1 LILTNIH
8 KRFTLDLLENQ
19 MKTIQVDRHG
29 NADVLKL
36 TETETPKPQV
46 GQALVKIHYAGVN
59 FIDVAMRRGW
69 YPNPAIPTPF
79 TPGVEGVGE
88 VIEIGEGVT
97 EVNVGDR
104 VSFMQEEEPGLDRA
118 YAEYIPIAAWKL
130 IPLPDSISF
139 ETAAAMTAQGLTT
152 QYMMHEFVTL
162 QPGKSILIHAAAGG
176 MGLNLV
182 QWAKHLGA
190 FVMGTISNETKA
202 ERVLELGAD
211 AAIDYTQEDFVQRVK
226 KLTDGKGAD
235 LIIDGVGKTT
245 FAGDL
250 EAVATRGHIVTYGIT
265 GGMPDDISPF
275 ALLSRSRTVHGADL
289 FDYINNREER
299 IMRAN
304 AVWEGI
310 AAGWLKP
317 QISQVFALED
327 AIAAHQLIEDRN
339 NMGKILLKI

>member
-1 LILTNIH
+1 
-8 KRFTLDLLENQ
+8 
-19 MKTIQVDRHG
+19 MKTIQVNQHG
-29 NADVLKL
+29 NAEVLKL
-36 TETETPKPQV
+36 TEVEIPKPQAK
-46 GQALVKIHYAGVN
+46 QALVKINYAGVN

-69 YPNPAIPTPF
+69 YPNPPIPTPF
-79 TPGVEGVGE
+79 IPGVEGAGE
-88 VIEIGEGVT
+88 VIAIGEGVT
-97 EVNVGDR
+97 EVKVGDR

-130 IPLPDSISF
+130 MPLPDAISF

-152 QYMMHEFVTL
+152 QYMMHEFTSV
-162 QPGKSILIHAAAGG
+162 QPGKTILIHAAAGG

-182 QWAKHLGA
+182 QWARHLGA
-190 FVMGTISNETKA
+190 FVIGTTSNETKA
-202 ERVLELGAD
+202 QRVLELGAD
-211 AAIDYTQEDFVQRVK
+211 AVIDYTQEDFVQRVK
-226 KLTDGKGAD
+226 ELTDGRGAD

-265 GGMPDDISPF
+265 GGIPDDINPF

-289 FDYINNREER
+289 FNYIANREER
-299 IMRAN
+299 IMRAK
-304 AVWEGI
+304 AVWEAI

-317 QISQVFALED
+317 QISQVFALQD
-327 AIAAHQLIEDRN
+327 AISAHRLIEDRN

>member
-1 LILTNIH
+1 
-8 KRFTLDLLENQ
+8 
-19 MKTIQVDRHG
+19 MKTIQVDEHG
-29 NADVLKL
+29 DANVLKL
-36 TETETPKPQV
+36 AEVEIPKPQA

-69 YPNPAIPTPF
+69 YPNPPIPTPF
-79 TPGVEGVGE
+79 TPGVEGAGE
-88 VIEIGEGVT
+88 VIAIADDVT
-97 EVNVGDR
+97 EVKVGDR

-130 IPLPDSISF
+130 IPLPDAISF

-152 QYMMHEFVTL
+152 QYMMNEFVNL

-190 FVMGTISNETKA
+190 FAIGTTSNATKA
-202 ERVLELGAD
+202 QRVLELGAD
-211 AAIDYTQEDFVQRVK
+211 AVIDYTQEDFVQRVK
-226 KLTDGKGAD
+226 ALTNGKGAD

-265 GGMPDDISPF
+265 GGIPDDINPF
-275 ALLSRSRTVHGADL
+275 DLLYRSRTVHGADL
-289 FDYINNREER
+289 FDYIANREER

-304 AVWEGI
+304 AVWDAI

-317 QISQVFALED
+317 QISQVFALEET
-327 AIAAHQLIEDRN
+327 IAAHRLIEDRN
-339 NMGKILLKI
+339 NMGKILLKM

>member
-1 LILTNIH
+1 
-8 KRFTLDLLENQ
+8 
-19 MKTIQVDRHG
+19 MKTIQVNQHG
-29 NADVLKL
+29 DADVLKL
-36 TETETPKPQV
+36 NEIEIPKPQA

-69 YPNPAIPTPF
+69 YPNPPIPTPF
-79 TPGVEGVGE
+79 TPGVEGAGE
-88 VIEIGEGVT
+88 VVAIAEGVT
-97 EVNVGDR
+97 EVKVGDR
-104 VSFMQEEEPGLDRA
+104 VSFMQEEEPGLERA
-118 YAEYIPIAAWKL
+118 YAEYIPIVAWKL
-130 IPLPDSISF
+130 IPLPDFISF

-162 QPGKSILIHAAAGG
+162 QPGKTVLIHAAAGG

-190 FVMGTISNETKA
+190 FAIGTTSNETKA
-202 ERVLELGAD
+202 QRVLALGAD
-211 AAIDYTQEDFVQRVK
+211 TVINYTQEDFERRVK
-226 KLTDGKGAD
+226 ELTQGKGAD

-265 GGMPDDISPF
+265 GGMPDNINPF
-275 ALLSRSRTVHGADL
+275 ELLTRSRTIHGADL
-289 FDYINNREER
+289 FDYIANREER

-304 AVWEGI
+304 AVWQAISE
-310 AAGWLKP
+310 GWLTP

-327 AIAAHQLIEDRN
+327 AIAAHHLIEDRN

>member
-1 LILTNIH
+1 MHLDACEYSQKIH
-8 KRFTLDLLENQ
+8 LGIYLKKQ

-36 TETETPKPQV
+36 TEIETPKPQA
-46 GQALVKIHYAGVN
+46 GQALIKIHYAGVN

-79 TPGVEGVGE
+79 TPGVEGAGE

-97 EVNVGDR
+97 EIKIGDR

-130 IPLPDSISF
+130 IPLPNSISF

-152 QYMMHEFVTL
+152 
-162 QPGKSILIHAAAGG
+162 
-176 MGLNLV
+176 
-182 QWAKHLGA
+182 
-190 FVMGTISNETKA
+190 
-202 ERVLELGAD
+202 
-211 AAIDYTQEDFVQRVK
+211 
-226 KLTDGKGAD
+226 
-235 LIIDGVGKTT
+235 
-245 FAGDL
+245 
-250 EAVATRGHIVTYGIT
+250 
-265 GGMPDDISPF
+265 
-275 ALLSRSRTVHGADL
+275 L

-304 AVWEGI
+304 AVWAGI

>member
-1 LILTNIH
+1 M
-8 KRFTLDLLENQ
+8 
-19 MKTIQVDRHG
+19 MKTIQVIQHG
-29 NADVLKL
+29 NADVLQL
-36 TETETPKPQV
+36 TDAEIPQLQP

-69 YPNPAIPTPF
+69 YPNPPIPTPF
-79 TPGVEGVGE
+79 IPGVEGAGE
-88 VIEIGEGVT
+88 VVAIAPDVS
-97 EVNVGDR
+97 EVQVGDR

-118 YAEYIPIAAWKL
+118 YAEYIPLAAWKL
-130 IPLPDSISF
+130 IPLPDFISF

-152 QYMMHEFVTL
+152 QYIMHEFTTI
-162 QPGKSILIHAAAGG
+162 QPGKTVLIHAAAGG

-190 FVMGTISNETKA
+190 FVIGTTSNETKA
-202 ERVLELGAD
+202 QRVLSLGAD
-211 AAIDYTQEDFVQRVK
+211 AVIDYTQEDFVQRVK
-226 KLTDGKGAD
+226 ELTDGRGAD

-265 GGMPDDISPF
+265 GGMPDNINPF
-275 ALLSRSRTVHGADL
+275 ELLYRSRTVHGADL
-289 FDYINNREER
+289 FDYIANRQER

-304 AVWEGI
+304 AVWEAI
-310 AAGWLKP
+310 AGNWLKP
-317 QISQVFALED
+317 QVSQVFMLED
-327 AIAAHQLIEDRN
+327 ANTAHRLIEDRN

>member
-1 LILTNIH
+1 MLHDNRTLIN
-8 KRFTLDLLENQ
+8 TLEDI
-19 MKTIQVDRHG
+19 MKTIQVTQHG
-29 NADVLKL
+29 DVNVLKL
-36 TETETPKPQV
+36 VEAELLKPQA

-69 YPNPAIPTPF
+69 FPNPPVPTPF
-79 TPGVEGVGE
+79 IPGTEGAGE
-88 VIEIGEGVT
+88 VIAVGEGVT

-104 VSFMQEEEPGLDRA
+104 VSFMQDEEAGLERA

-130 IPLPDSISF
+130 ILLPDSISF

-152 QYMMHEFVTL
+152 HYMMNDFLTL
-162 QPGKSILIHAAAGG
+162 KPGKSVLIHAAAGG

-190 FVMGTISNETKA
+190 FVVGTTSSETKA
-202 ERVLELGAD
+202 QRVLELGAD
-211 AAIDYTQEDFVQRVK
+211 AVIDYTQEDFVQRVK
-226 KLTDGKGAD
+226 DFTDGKGAD

-245 FAGDL
+245 LAGDL

-265 GGMPDDISPF
+265 SGMPDNINPF
-275 ALLSRSRTVHGADL
+275 ELLYRSRTIHGADL
-289 FDYINNREER
+289 FDFIASREER

-304 AVWEGI
+304 AVWDALE
-310 AAGWLKP
+310 AGWLKP
-317 QISQVFALED
+317 QISKVFALEEAID
-327 AIAAHQLIEDRN
+327 AHRLIEDRN

>member
-1 LILTNIH
+1 
-8 KRFTLDLLENQ
+8 
-19 MKTIQVDRHG
+19 MKTIQVNQHG
-29 NADVLKL
+29 NAEVLKL
-36 TETETPKPQV
+36 TEVEIPKPQAK
-46 GQALVKIHYAGVN
+46 QALVKINYAGVN

-69 YPNPAIPTPF
+69 YPNPPIPTPF
-79 TPGVEGVGE
+79 IPGVEGAGE
-88 VIEIGEGVT
+88 VIAIGEGVT
-97 EVNVGDR
+97 EVKVGDR

-130 IPLPDSISF
+130 MPLPDAISF

-152 QYMMHEFVTL
+152 QYMMHEFTSV
-162 QPGKSILIHAAAGG
+162 QPGKTILIHAAAGG

-182 QWAKHLGA
+182 QWARHLGA
-190 FVMGTISNETKA
+190 FVIGTTSNETKA
-202 ERVLELGAD
+202 QRVLELGAD
-211 AAIDYTQEDFVQRVK
+211 AVIDYTQEDFVQRVK
-226 KLTDGKGAD
+226 ELTDSRGAD

-265 GGMPDDISPF
+265 GGIPDDINPF

-289 FDYINNREER
+289 FDYIANREER
-299 IMRAN
+299 IMRAK
-304 AVWEGI
+304 AVWEAI

-327 AIAAHQLIEDRN
+327 AISAHRLIEDRN

>member
-1 LILTNIH
+1 
-8 KRFTLDLLENQ
+8 
-19 MKTIQVDRHG
+19 MKTIQVSQHG
-29 NADVLKL
+29 SADVLKL
-36 TETETPKPQV
+36 IETETPKPKP

-69 YPNPAIPTPF
+69 YPNPPILPPF
-79 TPGVEGVGE
+79 TPGVEGAGE
-88 VIEIGEGVT
+88 VVAIGDGVV
-97 EVNVGDR
+97 EVKVGDR
-104 VSFMQEEEPGLDRA
+104 VSFMQNEEPELDRA

-130 IPLPDSISF
+130 IPLPDFISF

-152 QYMMHEFVTL
+152 HYMMHEFVKP
-162 QPGKSILIHAAAGG
+162 QPGKAVLIHAAAGG

-190 FVMGTISNETKA
+190 FVIGTISNQTKA
-202 ERVLELGAD
+202 QRVLKLGAD
-211 AAIDYTQEDFVQRVK
+211 AVINYTQEDFVQRVK
-226 KLTDGKGAD
+226 ELTNDKGAD

-250 EAVATRGHIVTYGIT
+250 EAVAIRGHIVTYGIT
-265 GGMPDDISPF
+265 GGMPDNINPF
-275 ALLSRSRTVHGADL
+275 ELLSRSRTIHGADL
-289 FDYINNREER
+289 FDYIATREER

-304 AVWEGI
+304 SVWQAI
-310 AAGWLKP
+310 AEGWLTP

-327 AIAAHQLIEDRN
+327 AIVAHHLMEDRS

>member
-1 LILTNIH
+1 LYA
-8 KRFTLDLLENQ
+8 LEKK
-19 MKTIQVDRHG
+19 MKTIQVNQHG

-36 TETETPKPQV
+36 TDAEIPKPQTD
-46 GQALVKIHYAGVN
+46 QALIKIHYAGVN

-69 YPNPAIPTPF
+69 YPNPPIPTPF
-79 TPGVEGVGE
+79 IPGVEGAGE
-88 VIEIGEGVT
+88 VIAIGDDVT

-130 IPLPDSISF
+130 MLLPDSISF

-152 QYMMHEFVTL
+152 QYMMHEFTTL
-162 QPGKSILIHAAAGG
+162 RSGKTILIHAAAGG

-190 FVMGTISNETKA
+190 FVIGTTSNQTKA
-202 ERVLELGAD
+202 QRVLDLGAD
-211 AAIDYTQEDFVQRVK
+211 AVIDYTQEDFVQWVK
-226 KLTDGKGAD
+226 ELTDGRGAD

-265 GGMPDDISPF
+265 SGMPDDINPF
-275 ALLSRSRTVHGADL
+275 ELLYRSRTVHGADL
-289 FDYINNREER
+289 FDYIANRQER
-299 IMRAN
+299 MMRAN
-304 AVWEGI
+304 AVWEAI
-310 AAGWLKP
+310 TAGWLKP

-327 AIAAHQLIEDRN
+327 AIAAHHFIEDRN
-339 NMGKILLKI
+339 NMGKILLKL